1 MRFTFARHRAPL
13 LLAFAAALSAGS
25 CLAGRPLTVDDANV
39 NDVGAGHVEAWY
51 ERAAGANNW
60 TVAPAYGLT
69 EGVEIA
75 AALARDSSNR
85 VTSSALQAK
94 FRITESRKD
103 GCNFGATLGL
113 AHTSGSGDT
122 PYLNGIFSCN
132 MDGGAAHLNLG
143 ANRPSGSGTLRTWGM
158 AYEREF
164 GALTAHVEYFGEQH
178 STPTLQFG
186 LRSEVAKNIQ
196 LDGTLGRSGGE
207 SIYSLGLKFMF

>member
-1 MRFTFARHRAPL
+1 MRFNFHPQRASL
-13 LLAFAAALSAGS
+13 LLIGVLSAAS

-39 NDVGAGHVEAWY
+39 NDVGAGHVEAWF
-51 ERAAGANNW
+51 ERAGGANNW

-69 EGVEIA
+69 EGLEIA

-113 AHTSGSGDT
+113 AHADASGNT
-122 PYLNGIFSCN
+122 PYLNGIFTCN
-132 MDGGAAHLNLG
+132 MDAGAVHLNLG
-143 ANRPSGSGTLRTWGM
+143 ANRPSGSATLRTWGL
-158 AYEREF
+158 AYEREL

-178 STPTLQFG
+178 SAPTVQFG
-186 LRSEVAKNIQ
+186 LRSEVVKNIQ
-196 LDGTLGRSGGE
+196 LDGTIGRSGGE
-207 SIYSLGLKFMF
+207 SIYSLGVKFMF